1 MKKRI
6 FWSIF
11 SASLAVLAL
20 VTAFVVLALYNTYET
35 SARDDL
41 RTEAHY
47 LNSKLLTV
55 DDEIG
60 YINGYYSLNRIT
72 YIDSDGTVL
81 YDNTVD
87 AASMENHA
95 DRPEVVSA
103 LTKGVG
109 ESIRYSNTLLTK
121 TLNYAVKTPGGS
133 VVRISKTQSSAF
145 GLLWDIIPVILT
157 IVIGVVL
164 LSAVMSR
171 LLTKRIIAPINSLNL
186 DAPCENDTYDELGPL
201 LLRLERQREELERKM
216 LEITKHR
223 REFEVVTESMNEGLI
238 LLSLQGDILSINR
251 SAMNIFGAGNSTGK
265 HVLTLN
271 RSAAFQEVAE
281 CALSGVKT
289 EAQLSIKNRYYQLIG
304 SPAETRDGVLG
315 AVILILDITDKQE
328 AERSRREFTANIS
341 HELKTPLTSIS
352 GYAEIMKNGTARPED
367 MKGFAARIYQEASRL
382 IALVDDILRLAQLD
396 EQAGFPDKE
405 DVDLYALA
413 EDVISRLYPLAEQRN
428 VKVSLEGER
437 VVMPGYRRIL
447 EEMVYNLCDNAIKY
461 NVPNG
466 RVNVNVKRS
475 SEKVVVSVEDTGIGI
490 PEEHQP
496 HVFERFYRVDKSRS
510 KETGGTGLGLSIV
523 KHGAIIHDAE
533 IKLNSSP
540 GIGTKIE
547 ILFSKDKR

>member
-11 SASLAVLAL
+11 SASLAVLVL
-20 VTAFVVLALYNTYET
+20 VTAFIVLALYNTYET
-35 SARDDL
+35 NARDDL

-47 LNSKLLTV
+47 INSKLLNV

-72 YIDSDGTVL
+72 VIASDGTVL

-103 LTKGVG
+103 LVKGAG
-109 ESIRYSNTLLTK
+109 ESIRYSSTLLTK
-121 TLNYAVKTPGGS
+121 TLNYAVKTPEGN
-133 VVRISKTQSSAF
+133 VVRISKTQSSAI
-145 GLLWDIIPVILT
+145 GLLWDIIPVIL
-157 IVIGVVL
+157 IIGFGVVWF
-164 LSAVMSR
+164 SAVMSR

-186 DAPCENDTYDELGPL
+186 DAPCKNDTYDELGPL

-216 LEITKHR
+216 LEITKHQ
-223 REFEVVTESMNEGLI
+223 REFEAVTENMNEGLI

-251 SAMNIFGAGNSTGK
+251 SAMNIFGVENSIGK
-265 HVLTLN
+265 PALALN
-271 RSAAFQEVAE
+271 RSTAFQEVAE
-281 CALSGVKT
+281 CALMGAKG
-289 EAQLSIKNRYYQLIG
+289 EAHLTINNRHYQLLG
-304 SPAETRDGVLG
+304 SPVQSKDGLLG
-315 AVILILDITDKQE
+315 AVILIMDITDKQA
-328 AERSRREFTANIS
+328 AERSRKEFTDNIS

-352 GYAEIMKNGTARPED
+352 GYAEIMTNGTARPED
-367 MKGFAARIYQEASRL
+367 MKGFAARIHQEAGRL
-382 IALVDDILRLAQLD
+382 ITLVDDILRLAQLD

-428 VKVSLEGER
+428 VSVSLEGER
-437 VVMPGYRRIL
+437 VVISGYRKIL

-461 NVPNG
+461 NIPG
-466 RVNVNVKRS
+466 GSVNVGVKRLG
-475 SEKVVVSVEDTGIGI
+475 EKVVVSVADTGIGI
-490 PEEHQP
+490 PEKHQP

-523 KHGAIIHDAE
+523 KHGVIIHGAE

-540 GIGTKIE
+540 GAGTKIE
-547 ILFSKDKR
+547 IFFPNERG

>member
-1 MKKRI
+1 
-6 FWSIF
+6 
-11 SASLAVLAL
+11 
-20 VTAFVVLALYNTYET
+20 
-35 SARDDL
+35 
-41 RTEAHY
+41 
-47 LNSKLLTV
+47 
-55 DDEIG
+55 
-60 YINGYYSLNRIT
+60 
-72 YIDSDGTVL
+72 
-81 YDNTVD
+81 VD
-87 AASMENHA
+87 AAAMEKHA
-95 DRPEVVSA
+95 DRPEVISA
-103 LTKGVG
+103 LANGTG
-109 ESIRYSNTLLTK
+109 ESTRFSNTLLTK
-121 TLNYAVKTPGGS
+121 TLYYAVKTPKGN
-133 VVRISKTQSSAF
+133 VLRIAKTQSSAL
-145 GLLWDIIPVILT
+145 GLLWDIVPIIVVI
-157 IVIGVVL
+157 VFVVAL
-164 LSAVMSR
+164 LAVVMSR

-186 DAPCENDTYDELGPL
+186 DTPCENDTYDELSPL

-216 LEITKHR
+216 LEITKQQ
-223 REFEVVTESMNEGLI
+223 REFEAVTESMNEGLI
-238 LLSLQGDILSINR
+238 LLSLKGNILSINR

-281 CALSGVKT
+281 CALSGVKS

-304 SPAETRDGVLG
+304 SPVETRDGVLG

-396 EQAGFPDKE
+396 EQVVFPDKE
-405 DVDLYALA
+405 DVDLLALA
-413 EDVISRLYPLAEQRN
+413 RDVIGRLQPLAEQRDI
-428 VKVSLEGER
+428 SITLEGEHI
-437 VVMPGYRRIL
+437 VIPGYRKIL
-447 EEMVYNLCDNAIKY
+447 EEMLYNLCDNAIKY
-461 NVPNG
+461 NVPSG
-466 RVNVNVKRS
+466 SVNVSISCSDNKT
-475 SEKVVVSVEDTGIGI
+475 VVSVEDTGIGI

>member
-251 SAMNIFGAGNSTGK
+251 SAMNIFGVENSVGRPA
-265 HVLTLN
+265 LALN
-271 RSAAFQEVAE
+271 RSTAFQEVVE
-281 CALSGVKT
+281 CALSGAKRD
-289 EAQLSIKNRYYQLIG
+289 AQLTINNRYYQLIG
-304 SPAETRDGVLG
+304 SPVQSKDGVLG
-315 AVILILDITDKQE
+315 AVILILDMTEKQA

-352 GYAEIMKNGTARPED
+352 GYAEIMKDGTARPED
-367 MKGFAARIYQEASRL
+367 MKGFAARIHQEAGRL
-382 IALVDDILRLAQLD
+382 ITLVDDILRLAQLD

-523 KHGAIIHDAE
+523 KHGAIIHGAE
-533 IKLNSSP
+533 IRLYSSP
-540 GIGTKIE
+540 GAGTTLE
-547 ILFSKDKR
+547 IFFPKGRG